1 MLAPARRS
9 GHQVRNFYAPY
20 TACTIAILPAAF
32 ASAIMTD
39 PSPSPPQD
47 DDTPHGRWPF
57 IRDVLVLQL
66 KLLIGNLH
74 NFILI
79 PATTIAAAVDLIFKS
94 GRHGSRF
101 YRVLEWGRQAD
112 EAIGLYGALD
122 RRDHE
127 LKRDLT
133 VDALVSRL
141 ESAIIREYEKGGT
154 AAGVKGAVDRALDEL
169 HREAGAATAQ
179 AREAAQ
185 RLKDRVSHSAGRD
198 VT

>member
-1 MLAPARRS
+1 
-9 GHQVRNFYAPY
+9 
-20 TACTIAILPAAF
+20 
-32 ASAIMTD
+32 MTD
-39 PSPSPPQD
+39 PSPSPPPD
-47 DDTPHGRWPF
+47 DDESHGRWPF
-57 IRDVLVLQL
+57 VRDVLVLQL

-154 AAGVKGAVDRALDEL
+154 AAGVKSAVDRALDQL
-169 HREAGAATAQ
+169 HREAGTATAQ

-185 RLKDRVSHSAGRD
+185 RLKDRITSPTGKDA
-198 VT
+198 T

>member
-1 MLAPARRS
+1 MHYCFP
-9 GHQVRNFYAPY
+9 
-20 TACTIAILPAAF
+20 PAAF
-32 ASAIMTD
+32 AFATMTD

-47 DDTPHGRWPF
+47 DIAPHGRWPF

-79 PATTIAAAVDLIFKS
+79 PATTAAAVLDLLFRS
-94 GRHGSRF
+94 DRHGARF

-112 EAIGLYGALD
+112 EAIGLYDALD
-122 RRDHE
+122 RHDHA
-127 LKRDLT
+127 LKRDYT

-154 AAGVKGAVDRALDEL
+154 AASVRSAVDRALDKL
-169 HREAGAATAQ
+169 QRETGTATAR
-179 AREAAQ
+179 AREAAK
-185 RLKDRVSHSAGRD
+185 RLKEKVSGPAGKD
-198 VT
+198 ST